1 MATQILN
8 MVGDGDWQ
16 ASWLFRMDILTAPTN
31 LIVPDL
37 TFKVSGAT
45 IPGSKVSV
53 KEKKWGGQKV
63 QYAGTIDS
71 AGTFTC
77 KIEMAE
83 GMQAYKF
90 FDDWHQRSGSDYSG
104 VRLPMLLNHGDI
116 RLTLIGADKE
126 DGTVAWDF
134 LQCWI
139 SELSDLTL
147 EKGSDDFLAV
157 DATIAYNVKKRVDL
171 VYTPTSA

>member
-1 MATQILN
+1 MADILE
-8 MVGDGDWQ
+8 MVNDGDWQ
-16 ASWLFRMDILTAPTN
+16 ASWLFRMDILTPPFG

-37 TFKVSGAT
+37 TFKVSGVT

-53 KEKKWGGQKV
+53 KEKKWAGQKA

-71 AGTFTC
+71 AGTFPC

-90 FDDWHQRSGSDYSG
+90 FDDWHQKSGADVSG
-104 VRLPMLLNHGDI
+104 VRLPMGLQHGNI

-126 DGTVAWDF
+126 GATVAWDF
-134 LQCWI
+134 IQCWI
-139 SELSDLTL
+139 PELGELVL
-147 EKGSDDFLAV
+147 EKGSDDYLAV
-157 DATIAYNVKKRVDL
+157 DAVIAYNVKKRIDL
-171 VYTPTSA
+171 AYTPATA